1 MSTIKSYTNALQLTG
16 TVTDLANEID
26 KTITAFANT
35 DVVSVAVTPV
45 IHSPVGGA
53 AVTGG
58 VLVTIVWRV
67 P

>member
-1 MSTIKSYTNALQLTG
+1 MSLIKSYTNALQLTG
-16 TVTDLANEID
+16 TVTDLATEID
-26 KTITAFANT
+26 RTIMAFADA

-58 VLVTIVWRV
+58 VRVTIVWRV